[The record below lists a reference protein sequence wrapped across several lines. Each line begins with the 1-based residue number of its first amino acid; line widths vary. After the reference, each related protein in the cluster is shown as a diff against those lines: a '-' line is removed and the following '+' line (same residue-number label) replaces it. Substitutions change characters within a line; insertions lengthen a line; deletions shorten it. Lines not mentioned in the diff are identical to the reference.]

1 MTTGESVLRLLIVDD
16 EHDLAAQL
24 EKMLKRKLSDLGSI
38 QCEIEESF
46 DDAEA
51 RLRDEHFDLVIL
63 DVRDSSGQSTATD
76 SLTRGRA
83 LYERVAG
90 IRWVPVVFCTAVP
103 GQVED
108 LAAPPLIQVVAK
120 NRLDEVTQAVRDGL
134 TCGVPALTRLISD
147 LLNRQLSIFL
157 RDVIAPNWEQMATT
171 DMSETALVLV
181 HRLSAWLKESA
192 VQELDGVIGSG
203 GGSVVT
209 HSSAARVYLNPPVT
223 PHLTAA
229 DLITTDEGHWWL
241 VLTPA
246 CDLYEDQVVAEGASG
261 RQAKVEF
268 VRLARA
274 AQIRESAPFKTWD
287 NARNK
292 KNQQALHRIFR
303 TDHNRYRVLPKYLNI
318 PDLVVDFEDVSSV
331 PLADIRRHLGS
342 GAWKRVATLDSPFA
356 EAFLTAHS
364 RTVGRIG
371 TPDIDFTGLANLL
384 TAEPAPATP
393 AVPHARPGVTET
405 QSAPTS

>member
-1 MTTGESVLRLLIVDD
+1 MTTGESVFRLLIVDD
-16 EHDLAAQL
+16 EHDLAVRL
-24 EKMLKRKLSDLGSI
+24 EKMLQRQLADLGSI
-38 QCEIEESF
+38 ECEIEERF

-51 RLRDEHFDLVIL
+51 RLAKEHFDLVVL
-63 DVRDSSGQSTATD
+63 DVRDSSGQSTGTD
-76 SLTRGRA
+76 SAARGRY
-83 LYERVAG
+83 LYDRVAG

-108 LAAPPLIQVVAK
+108 LAAPPLVQVVHK
-120 NRLDEVTQAVRDGL
+120 NRLADVTQAVRDGL
-134 TCGVPALTRLISD
+134 TCGVPALSRLISD
-147 LLNRQLSIFL
+147 LVNRQLSTFL

-181 HRLSAWLKESA
+181 HRLSAWLKDSA
-192 VQELDGVIGSG
+192 VQELDSVIGSG
-203 GGSVVT
+203 VGSVVA

-223 PHLTAA
+223 SHLTAA
-229 DLITTDEGHWWL
+229 DLVSTSEGQWWL

-246 CDLYEDQVVAEGASG
+246 CDLYEDEASAGEAGA

-274 AQIRESAPFKTWD
+274 AEIRESAPFRTWD
-287 NARNK
+287 ATRNG
-292 KNQQALHRIFR
+292 KNKQALQRIFR

-331 PLADIRRHLGS
+331 PLADIRRHLES
-342 GAWKRVATLDSPFA
+342 GEWKRVATLDSPFA

-371 TPDIDFTGLANLL
+371 TPDIDFTSLEIRL
-384 TAEPAPATP
+384 TSEPAPGTATP
-393 AVPHARPGVTET
+393 RTQPGLTDPSSEPR
-405 QSAPTS
+405 S